1 MSDAASTHGQDRDR
15 MARRRE
21 RIGIAA
27 AAVVVAASVFTLHVV
42 ARTSGMALA
51 AFPFATTLVLVCG
64 APGSPPSSSRA
75 IVGGHMIC
83 GVVALCGH
91 HLWPVSELATAGMV
105 GVALALMMAL
115 RCFHPPAGITPLIA
129 AQFQPDWSFLLWPV
143 LTGALLA
150 AFLARCLEAIPLFR
164 RSGDTAPA
172 PRSIASAPAP
182 DAGRFQK

>member
-1 MSDAASTHGQDRDR
+1 MPDATSIRGENRDAT
-15 MARRRE
+15 ARRRE

-27 AAVVVAASVFTLHVV
+27 AAVLVTISVFALHVV
-42 ARTSGMALA
+42 ARASGTALA

-64 APGSPPSSSRA
+64 APGSAPSSSRA
-75 IVGGHMIC
+75 IVGGHMVC

-91 HLWPVSELATAGMV
+91 QLWPDSELATAGMV

-129 AQFQPDWSFLLWPV
+129 AQFHPDWSFLLWPV

-150 AFLARCLEAIPLFR
+150 ALLARCLEPFWLFR
-164 RSGDTAPA
+164 RTGAATDPSAAAP
-172 PRSIASAPAP
+172 SAPAP
-182 DAGRFQK
+182 DAPQK

>member
-1 MSDAASTHGQDRDR
+1 MHGEDRDR
-15 MARRRE
+15 TARRRE

-27 AAVVVAASVFTLHVV
+27 AALLVTASVFALHVV
-42 ARTSGMALA
+42 ARTSGTALV

-91 HLWPVSELATAGMV
+91 HLWPNSELATAGMV

-129 AQFQPDWSFLLWPV
+129 AQFHLDWNFLFWPV

-150 AFLARCLEAIPLFR
+150 ALLARCLEAIWLFR
-164 RSGDTAPA
+164 RSGDATHLPA
-172 PRSIASAPAP
+172 SSPSASAP
-182 DAGRFQK
+182 DASRSQN

>member
-1 MSDAASTHGQDRDR
+1 MRGEDRDAT
-15 MARRRE
+15 ARRRE

-27 AAVVVAASVFTLHVV
+27 AAVLVTASVFALHVV

-64 APGSPPSSSRA
+64 APGSAPSSSRA
-75 IVGGHMIC
+75 IIGGHMIC

-91 HLWPVSELATAGMV
+91 HLWPDSELATAGMV

-129 AQFQPDWSFLLWPV
+129 AQFHPDWSFLLWPV

-150 AFLARCLEAIPLFR
+150 ALLARCLEPIWLFR
-164 RSGDTAPA
+164 RSGDATHLTALTAPV
-172 PRSIASAPAP
+172 SKP
-182 DAGRFQK
+182 DADPSQK

>member
-1 MSDAASTHGQDRDR
+1 MHGRDRDR
-15 MARRRE
+15 TARRRE

-27 AAVVVAASVFTLHVV
+27 AAVLVTASVFALHVV
-42 ARTSGMALA
+42 ARTSGTALA

-75 IVGGHMIC
+75 IIGGHMIC

-91 HLWPVSELATAGMV
+91 HLWPNSELATAGMV

-129 AQFQPDWSFLLWPV
+129 AQFHLDWSFLFWPV
-143 LTGALLA
+143 LTGALFA
-150 AFLARCLEAIPLFR
+150 ALLARCLEPIWLFQ
-164 RSGDTAPA
+164 RSAGAMHPPA
-172 PRSIASAPAP
+172 ATSSVSAP
-182 DAGRFQK
+182 DASHSQN

>member
-1 MSDAASTHGQDRDR
+1 MQGEYRDR
-15 MARRRE
+15 TMRRRE

-27 AAVVVAASVFTLHVV
+27 AALLVTVSVFALHVV
-42 ARTSGMALA
+42 ARSSGTALA

-64 APGSPPSSSRA
+64 APASPSSSSRA

-91 HLWPVSELATAGMV
+91 HLWPSSELATAGMV
-105 GVALALMMAL
+105 GVALAFMLAL

-129 AQFQPDWSFLLWPV
+129 AQFHPDWSFLLWPV

-150 AFLARCLEAIPLFR
+150 ALLARCLEPIWLFR
-164 RSGDTAPA
+164 RSGNATHLTASTSSVSATDADTT
-172 PRSIASAPAP
+172 
-182 DAGRFQK
+182 QK